1 MFTSITQEQIRC
13 YFILSDM
20 TFGNIPT
27 AGPIQL
33 KLAAQKEEKLAK
45 LKWPWGPYCT
55 AVGTTH
61 ALSVAPQWNI
71 AAV

>member
-1 MFTSITQEQIRC
+1 
-13 YFILSDM
+13 M